1 VNVFHL
7 KSRQRVVAV
16 FSMGHVLFWILA
28 FFVIRHSHAL
38 LSTKL
43 GVPEVHLTDLISR
56 SVSLTFLPLFYPGAG
71 LAGVAATSL
80 VYGVIIASIVKFQS
94 KGLFRGSVL
103 LFVLYA
109 VGLLVAASAGL
120 RS

>member
-1 VNVFHL
+1 VNVFNL
-7 KSRQRVVAV
+7 KSRQQAVAV
-16 FSMGHVLFWILA
+16 FSMGHALFWVLA
-28 FFVIRHSHAL
+28 FFVIRHSHSL
-38 LSTKL
+38 LSTRL
-43 GVPEVHLTDLISR
+43 GVPEVHFTDLISR

-80 VYGVIIASIVKFQS
+80 VYGVIIASIVDFRN
-94 KGLFRGSVL
+94 KGLVWGGVL

-109 VGLLVAASAGL
+109 IGLLVAASAGL

>member
-1 VNVFHL
+1 MFNL
-7 KSRQRVVAV
+7 KSRQQAVAV
-16 FSMGHVLFWILA
+16 FSMGHALFWVLA
-28 FFVIRHSHAL
+28 FFVIRHSHSL

-71 LAGVAATSL
+71 LAGIAATSL
-80 VYGVIIASIVKFQS
+80 VYGVIIASIVNIKS
-94 KGLFRGSVL
+94 KGLFRVGVL
-103 LFVLYA
+103 LFVLYG